1 MEERPAVVVVGSW
14 LLWLHIVAGAVVSV
28 LVVIFRDRIA
38 AVWSPQPG
46 GDSQV
51 QPVDFVPVIVVLY
64 LVVAATALFLIPLF
78 RHGHNW
84 SRHSL
89 AGLAVGIVIASVAT
103 ARTGPP
109 DLIRFSVVAAATLS
123 AVTLVFL
130 WHPEARRFCQPGPTD
145 PGSAGEPAAHAR
157 ARPR

>member
-1 MEERPAVVVVGSW
+1 MEERPGVVVVASW

-28 LVVIFRDRIA
+28 LVVVFRDRIA
-38 AVWSPQPG
+38 DVWSPQPG

-51 QPVDFVPVIVVLY
+51 EPIDFVPVIVVLY
-64 LVVAATALFLIPLF
+64 VVVAATALFLIPLF
-78 RHGHNW
+78 RYGHNW

-89 AGLAVGIVIASVAT
+89 AGLAVGIVLASVAT

-109 DLIRFSVVAAATLS
+109 DLIRYSVVAAAALS

-130 WHPEARRFCQPGPTD
+130 WHPETRRFCLPG
-145 PGSAGEPAAHAR
+145 GEAADDVDDAAAR
-157 ARPR
+157 SSG